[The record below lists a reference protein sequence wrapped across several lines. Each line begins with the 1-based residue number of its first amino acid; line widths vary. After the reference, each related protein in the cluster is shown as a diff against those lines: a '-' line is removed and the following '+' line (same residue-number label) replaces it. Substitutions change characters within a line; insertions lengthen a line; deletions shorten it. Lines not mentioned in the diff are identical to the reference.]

1 MTLADL
7 FDAVVR
13 LSLVLFTLSGLAA
26 IEMIL
31 AARML
36 MLPSDPAQNATRIA
50 QEQNHVSPKR

>member
-36 MLPSDPAQNATRIA
+36 MLPSDPAQTAARIA
-50 QEQNHVSPKR
+50 QEQNHVSPKQ